1 MVILPLLVQRE
12 PECLLIGSRQKRAIA
27 ERVGISHQ
35 MVCHWRKRYLQQG
48 LAICNAVRVR
58 INSLPITPEKM
69 LQALEEKKNNILH
82 DASIGV
88 SLKENK
94 EKNDLKAKEAVNVSV
109 E

>member
-1 MVILPLLVQRE
+1 MPLP
-12 PECLLIGSRQKRAIA
+12 K
-27 ERVGISHQ
+27 VGISHQ

-58 INSLPITPEKM
+58 INSLPMTPEKM
-69 LQALEEKKNNILH
+69 LQVLEEKKNDSLP
-82 DASIGV
+82 DVSIGV

-94 EKNDLKAKEAVNVSV
+94 EKNDLNAKEAVNVSV

>member
-1 MVILPLLVQRE
+1 
-12 PECLLIGSRQKRAIA
+12 
-27 ERVGISHQ
+27 
-35 MVCHWRKRYLQQG
+35 MVCPWRKRYLQQG